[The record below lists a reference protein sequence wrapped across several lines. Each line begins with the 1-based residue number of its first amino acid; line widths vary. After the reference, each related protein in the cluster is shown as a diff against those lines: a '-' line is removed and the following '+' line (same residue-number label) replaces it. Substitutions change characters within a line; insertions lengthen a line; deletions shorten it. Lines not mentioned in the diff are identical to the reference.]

1 MNKDNTKKT
10 KINNIVLGNGINLI
24 PPKTD
29 QEIITENVKSK
40 VNLSAAI
47 SILILVMGTLL
58 IIGFNAYSKI
68 NLNNKKRE
76 MQTMESKID
85 AKKGVLLENEELIRK
100 ALLYRDIEKST
111 ISYKEVI
118 TFWQSITGN
127 LATMESIDITSELGF
142 KISGTADSL
151 DSTSKLWYLLAND
164 SRVNSV
170 VLKTINK
177 GPSSVRFSFE
187 GQLNYG
193 VFNKGE

>member
-1 MNKDNTKKT
+1 MNKDKVNKT

-29 QEIITENVKSK
+29 QEIVVENVKSR

-47 SILILVMGTLL
+47 SILILVIGTIL
-58 IIGFNAYSKI
+58 IIGYSSFSKI
-68 NLNNKKRE
+68 NLNTKKKE
-76 MQTMESKID
+76 IQTMESRID
-85 AKKGVLLENEELIRK
+85 SKKSILLENEELIRK

-127 LATMESIDITSELGF
+127 LAKMESIDITSELGF

-164 SRVNSV
+164 SRVSSV

-177 GPSSVRFSFE
+177 SETNVRFSFE
-187 GQLNYG
+187 GQLNYD
-193 VFNKGE
+193 VFSQSE